1 MTDSDQHSVNS
12 QDHVQGLN
20 NGSSDGPKQLVGSA
34 IAIATA
40 VVLVVALVWTKKG
53 PEAKL
58 EELPPLKVVVL
69 EVQLQDLLPTE
80 SLTGRLQPV
89 KTAQLK
95 FEVQGR
101 VEERLVEPGV
111 LVAYGDEL
119 LKLDAQ
125 DLQDQFTQSQSQY
138 DIEQAGIRRD
148 QRMLKLAKQNLE
160 LQKAEVKRYEQLNND
175 SLISASQL
183 DAARQQMIT
192 LDSQVS
198 DLQYKVATAKSRV
211 ALKESERD
219 LTKRNLQRA
228 TLTAP
233 FSGYINEI
241 NVEVGDFVTATQI
254 VATVVDT
261 GYLDLHLD
269 VRGEVVAALTLNQE
283 IDVIVGDNII
293 PGQLIA
299 LQPDPNISTN
309 THAIRIRLPG
319 EKVQSGMLASAD
331 VPLGQQI
338 GVLTVPV
345 SAVSTNAGESFVYSY
360 KDGELSKLPVVI
372 SNRVGSK
379 YIITS
384 GVKAGVQIVARD
396 VAGLKD
402 GQRVS
407 VETN

>member
-1 MTDSDQHSVNS
+1 MTDSAQHQGNS
-12 QDHVQGLN
+12 GA
-20 NGSSDGPKQLVGSA
+20 SRQLMASL

-58 EELPPLKVVVL
+58 QELPPLKVVLL
-69 EVQLQDLLPTE
+69 EVQRQDLLPTE

-101 VEERLVEPGV
+101 VKERLVEPGV
-111 LVAYGDEL
+111 FVEQGNEL

-138 DIEQAGIRRD
+138 DIEQAGIQRD

-160 LQKAEVKRYEQLNND
+160 LQKAEVQRYEQLNSD

-183 DAARQQMIT
+183 DAARQQMLT

-198 DLQYKVATAKSRV
+198 DLQYKVTTSKARV

-219 LTKRNLQRA
+219 LTQRNLERA

-233 FSGYINEI
+233 FSGYVNEI
-241 NVEVGDFVTATQI
+241 NVEVGDYAAATQI
-254 VATVVDT
+254 VAIVVDT
-261 GYLDLHLD
+261 SSLDLQLD
-269 VRGEVVAALTLNQE
+269 VRGEVVAALKLNQE
-283 IDVIVGDNII
+283 IDVLVGSKTI
-293 PGQLIA
+293 PGKLIA

-319 EKVQSGMLASAD
+319 DQVRSGMLASAD
-331 VPLGQQI
+331 VPLSQQVD
-338 GVLTVPV
+338 VLTVPV

-360 KDGELSKLPVVI
+360 QDGVLNKLPVEVN
-372 SNRVGSK
+372 NRVGSK
-379 YIITS
+379 YIIAS

-402 GQRVS
+402 GQLATAEV
-407 VETN
+407 N

>member
-1 MTDSDQHSVNS
+1 MTDSAHL
-12 QDHVQGLN
+12 QGN
-20 NGSSDGPKQLVGSA
+20 TSTSRQLVASL

-58 EELPPLKVVVL
+58 EELPPLKVVLL
-69 EVQLQDLLPTE
+69 EVQRQDLSPTE

-89 KTAQLK
+89 RTAQLK

-101 VEERLVEPGV
+101 VKERLVEPGV
-111 LVAYGDEL
+111 FVEQGNEL
-119 LKLDAQ
+119 IKLDAQ
-125 DLQDQFTQSQSQY
+125 DLQDQFIQSQSQY

-160 LQKAEVKRYEQLNND
+160 LQKAEVQRYEQLNSD

-183 DAARQQMIT
+183 DAARQQMLT

-198 DLQYKVATAKSRV
+198 DLQYKVTTSKARV

-219 LTKRNLQRA
+219 LTQRNLERA
-228 TLTAP
+228 TLVAP
-233 FSGYINEI
+233 FSGYVNEV
-241 NVEVGDFVTATQI
+241 NVEVGDYVTATQI
-254 VATVVDT
+254 VAIVVDT
-261 GYLDLHLD
+261 SSLDLQLD
-269 VRGEVVAALTLNQE
+269 VRGEVVAALKLNQE
-283 IDVIVGDNII
+283 INVLVGSNTI
-293 PGQLIA
+293 PGKLIA

-319 EKVQSGMLASAD
+319 DQVQSGMLASAD
-331 VPLGQQI
+331 VPLSQQVD
-338 GVLTVPV
+338 VLTVPV

-360 KDGELSKLPVVI
+360 QDGVLDKLPVVV

-379 YIITS
+379 YIIAS
-384 GVKAGVQIVARD
+384 GVEADVQIVARD

-402 GQRVS
+402 GQRVIA
-407 VETN
+407 EAN

>member
-1 MTDSDQHSVNS
+1 ALTDSAHL
-12 QDHVQGLN
+12 QGN
-20 NGSSDGPKQLVGSA
+20 TSTSRQLVASL

-58 EELPPLKVVVL
+58 EELPPLKVVLL
-69 EVQLQDLLPTE
+69 EVQRQDLSPTE

-89 KTAQLK
+89 RTAQLK

-101 VEERLVEPGV
+101 VKERLVEPGV
-111 LVAYGDEL
+111 FVEQGNEL
-119 LKLDAQ
+119 IKLDAQ
-125 DLQDQFTQSQSQY
+125 DLQDQFIQSQSQY

-160 LQKAEVKRYEQLNND
+160 LQKAEVQRYEQLNSD

-183 DAARQQMIT
+183 DAARQQMLT

-198 DLQYKVATAKSRV
+198 DLQYKVTTSKARV

-219 LTKRNLQRA
+219 LTQRNLERA
-228 TLTAP
+228 TLVAP
-233 FSGYINEI
+233 FSGYVNEV
-241 NVEVGDFVTATQI
+241 NVEVGDYVTATQI
-254 VATVVDT
+254 VAIVVDT
-261 GYLDLHLD
+261 SSLDLQLD
-269 VRGEVVAALTLNQE
+269 VRGEVVAALKLNQE
-283 IDVIVGDNII
+283 INVLVGSNTI
-293 PGQLIA
+293 PGKLIA

-319 EKVQSGMLASAD
+319 DQVQSGMLASAD
-331 VPLGQQI
+331 VPLSQQVD
-338 GVLTVPV
+338 VLTVPV

-360 KDGELSKLPVVI
+360 QDGVLDKLPVVV

-379 YIITS
+379 YIIAS
-384 GVKAGVQIVARD
+384 GVEAGVQIVARD

-402 GQRVS
+402 GQRVIA
-407 VETN
+407 EAN

>member
-1 MTDSDQHSVNS
+1 MTDSGQHQGNS
-12 QDHVQGLN
+12 N
-20 NGSSDGPKQLVGSA
+20 ASRQLIASL

-58 EELPPLKVVVL
+58 QELPPLKVVLL
-69 EVQLQDLLPTE
+69 EVQRQDLSPTE

-89 KTAQLK
+89 RTAQLK

-101 VEERLVEPGV
+101 VKERLVEPGV
-111 LVAYGDEL
+111 FVEQGDEL

-125 DLQDQFTQSQSQY
+125 DLQDQFIQSQSQY

-148 QRMLKLAKQNLE
+148 QRMLKLAKQTLE
-160 LQKAEVKRYEQLNND
+160 LQKAEVQRYEQLNSD

-183 DAARQQMIT
+183 DAARQQMLT

-198 DLQYKVATAKSRV
+198 DLQYKVTTSKARV

-219 LTKRNLQRA
+219 LTQRNLERA
-228 TLTAP
+228 TLAAP
-233 FSGYINEI
+233 FSGYVNEI
-241 NVEVGDFVTATQI
+241 NVEVGDYATATQI
-254 VATVVDT
+254 VVIVVDT
-261 GYLDLHLD
+261 SSLDLQLD
-269 VRGEVVAALTLNQE
+269 VRGEVVAALKLNQE
-283 IDVIVGDNII
+283 IDVVVGSNTI
-293 PGQLIA
+293 PGKLIA

-319 EKVQSGMLASAD
+319 DQVQSGMLASAD
-331 VPLGQQI
+331 LPLSQQVD
-338 GVLTVPV
+338 VLTVPV

-360 KDGELSKLPVVI
+360 QDGVLDKLPVVV

-379 YIITS
+379 YIIAS
-384 GVKAGVQIVARD
+384 GVEAGVQIVARD

-402 GQRVS
+402 GQRVIA
-407 VETN
+407 EAN

>member
-1 MTDSDQHSVNS
+1 MTGSAQHSVQS
-12 QDHVQGLN
+12 QDHSE
-20 NGSSDGPKQLVGSA
+20 GSRQLIGSL

-40 VVLVVALVWTKKG
+40 GILVMTLVWTKKG

-69 EVQLQDLLPTE
+69 EVQRQDLMPTE

-101 VEERLVEPGV
+101 VKERLVEPGV
-111 LVAYGDEL
+111 LVAQGDEL

-125 DLQDQFTQSQSQY
+125 DLQDQFIQSQSQY

-160 LQKAEVKRYEQLNND
+160 LQKSEVQRYQRLNND

-198 DLQYKVATAKSRV
+198 DLQYKVVTAKSRV

-219 LTKRNLQRA
+219 LTQRNLERA
-228 TLTAP
+228 TLNAP
-233 FSGYINEI
+233 FSGYVNEI
-241 NVEVGDFVTATQI
+241 NAEVGDFVTATAI

-261 GYLDLHLD
+261 SYLDLHLD
-269 VRGEVVAALTLNQE
+269 VRGEVVAALSLNQE
-283 IDVIVGDNII
+283 IDVIVGENVI
-293 PGQLIA
+293 PGKLIA

-319 EKVQSGMLASAD
+319 DQVQSGMLANAD
-331 VPLGQQI
+331 VPLRQQVD
-338 GVLTVPV
+338 VLTVPV
-345 SAVSTNAGESFVYSY
+345 SAISTNAGESFVYQY
-360 KDGELSKLPVVI
+360 IEGELNKLPVVV
-372 SNRVGSK
+372 SDRVGSK
-379 YIITS
+379 YIIAS
-384 GVKAGVQIVARD
+384 GVEAGAKIVARD

-402 GQRVS
+402 GQRVIA
-407 VETN
+407 ETN

>member
-1 MTDSDQHSVNS
+1 MTDSEQHNS
-12 QDHVQGLN
+12 EFRAKS
-20 NGSSDGPKQLVGSA
+20 GSSKQLAGSI

-40 VVLVVALVWTKKG
+40 VVLVLTLLWAKKG

-58 EELPPLKVVVL
+58 EELPPLKVVLL
-69 EVQLQDLLPTE
+69 EVQRQDLLPTE

-101 VEERLVEPGV
+101 VKQRLAEPGV
-111 LVAYGDEL
+111 LVEQGTEI

-125 DLQDQFTQSQSQY
+125 DLQDQFIQSQSQY

-148 QRMLKLAKQNLE
+148 QRMLKLAKQNLA
-160 LQKAEVKRYEQLNND
+160 LQKSEVQRYEQLNND

-183 DAARQQMIT
+183 DAARQQMLT

-198 DLQYKVATAKSRV
+198 DLQYKVTTAKSRV

-219 LTKRNLQRA
+219 LAQRNLQRA

-233 FSGYINEI
+233 FSGYVNEI
-241 NVEVGDFVTATQI
+241 NAEVGDFVTATQI

-261 GYLDLHLD
+261 SFLDLHLD
-269 VRGEVVAALTLNQE
+269 VRGEVVAALTLDQE
-283 IDVIVGDNII
+283 IDVIVGTKKI
-293 PGQLIA
+293 PGKLIA

-319 EKVQSGMLASAD
+319 GQVQSGTLASAD
-331 VPLGQQI
+331 VPLGQQVD
-338 GVLTVPV
+338 VLTVPV
-345 SAVSTNAGESFVYSY
+345 TAVATNAGESFIYSFQEGVLN
-360 KDGELSKLPVVI
+360 KVPVVI
-372 SNRVGSK
+372 SSRVGSK
-379 YIITS
+379 YILAS
-384 GVKAGVQIVARD
+384 GVEAGTKIVARD

-402 GQRVS
+402 GQLVFA
-407 VETN
+407 EIN

>member
-1 MTDSDQHSVNS
+1 MTDSAQHQGNS
-12 QDHVQGLN
+12 
-20 NGSSDGPKQLVGSA
+20 SASRQLIASL

-58 EELPPLKVVVL
+58 QELPPLKVVLL
-69 EVQLQDLLPTE
+69 EVQRQDLLPTE

-101 VEERLVEPGV
+101 VKERLVEPGV
-111 LVAYGDEL
+111 FVEQGNEL

-160 LQKAEVKRYEQLNND
+160 LQKAEVQRYEQLNSD

-183 DAARQQMIT
+183 DAARQQMLT

-198 DLQYKVATAKSRV
+198 DLQYKVTTSKARV

-219 LTKRNLQRA
+219 LTQRNLERA

-233 FSGYINEI
+233 FSGYVNEI
-241 NVEVGDFVTATQI
+241 NVEVGDYAAATQI
-254 VATVVDT
+254 VAIIVDT
-261 GYLDLHLD
+261 SSLDLQLD
-269 VRGEVVAALTLNQE
+269 VRGEVVAALKLNQE
-283 IDVIVGDNII
+283 IDVLVGSKTI
-293 PGQLIA
+293 PGKLIA

-319 EKVQSGMLASAD
+319 DQVRSGMLASAD
-331 VPLGQQI
+331 VPLSQQVD
-338 GVLTVPV
+338 VLTVPV
-345 SAVSTNAGESFVYSY
+345 SSVSTNAGESFVYSY
-360 KDGELSKLPVVI
+360 QDGVLDKLPVVV

-379 YIITS
+379 YIIAS

-402 GQRVS
+402 GQLVTAE
-407 VETN
+407 VN

>member
-1 MTDSDQHSVNS
+1 M
-12 QDHVQGLN
+12 
-20 NGSSDGPKQLVGSA
+20 GSL
-34 IAIATA
+34 IAIAAA
-40 VVLVVALVWTKKG
+40 VVMVVALVWTKKG

-58 EELPPLKVVVL
+58 EELPPLKVVIL
-69 EVQLQDLLPTE
+69 EVQRQDLLPTE

-101 VEERLVEPGV
+101 VKDRLVEPGV
-111 LVAYGDEL
+111 LVEYGSEL

-148 QRMLKLAKQNLE
+148 QRMLKLAKQNLA
-160 LQKAEVKRYEQLNND
+160 LQISEVQRYEQLNSD

-183 DAARQQMIT
+183 DAARQQMLT

-198 DLQYKVATAKSRV
+198 DLQYKVTTARARI

-219 LTKRNLQRA
+219 LTKRNFQRA

-233 FSGYINEI
+233 FSGYVNEI
-241 NVEVGDFVTATQI
+241 NAEIGDFVTATQI

-261 GYLDLHLD
+261 SFLDLHLD

-283 IDVIVGDNII
+283 IDVMVGTKTI
-293 PGQLIA
+293 PGKLIA
-299 LQPDPNISTN
+299 LQPDPSISTN

-319 EKVQSGMLASAD
+319 DQVQSGMLASAD
-331 VPLGQQI
+331 VPLVQQVD
-338 GVLTVPV
+338 VLTVPV
-345 SAVSTNAGESFVYSY
+345 SAVATNAGESFVYSY
-360 KDGELSKLPVVI
+360 EDGVLNKLPVVVN
-372 SNRVGSK
+372 NRVGSK
-379 YIITS
+379 YVIAS
-384 GVKAGVQIVARD
+384 GVDAGTKIVARD
-396 VAGLKD
+396 VAGLAD
-402 GQRVS
+402 GQQV
-407 VETN
+407 VANL

>member
-1 MTDSDQHSVNS
+1 MTDSEQHNS
-12 QDHVQGLN
+12 EFRAKS
-20 NGSSDGPKQLVGSA
+20 GSSKQLAGSI

-40 VVLVVALVWTKKG
+40 VVLVLTLLWAKKG

-58 EELPPLKVVVL
+58 EELPPLKVVLL
-69 EVQLQDLLPTE
+69 EVQRQDLLPTE

-89 KTAQLK
+89 KTPQLK

-101 VEERLVEPGV
+101 VKQRLAEPGV
-111 LVAYGDEL
+111 LVEQGTEI

-125 DLQDQFTQSQSQY
+125 DLQDQFIQSQSQY

-148 QRMLKLAKQNLE
+148 QRMLKLAKQNLA
-160 LQKAEVKRYEQLNND
+160 LQKSEVQRYEQLNND

-183 DAARQQMIT
+183 DAARQQMLT

-198 DLQYKVATAKSRV
+198 DLQYKVTTAKSRV

-219 LTKRNLQRA
+219 LAQRNLQRA

-233 FSGYINEI
+233 FSGYVNEI
-241 NVEVGDFVTATQI
+241 NAEVGDFVTATQI

-261 GYLDLHLD
+261 SFLDLHLD
-269 VRGEVVAALTLNQE
+269 VRGEVVAALTLDQE
-283 IDVIVGDNII
+283 IDVIVGTKKI
-293 PGQLIA
+293 PGKLIA

-319 EKVQSGMLASAD
+319 GQVQSGTLASAD
-331 VPLGQQI
+331 VPLGQQVD
-338 GVLTVPV
+338 VLTVPV
-345 SAVSTNAGESFVYSY
+345 TAVATNAGESFIYSFQEGVLN
-360 KDGELSKLPVVI
+360 KVPVVI
-372 SNRVGSK
+372 SSRVGSK
-379 YIITS
+379 YILAS
-384 GVKAGVQIVARD
+384 GVEAGTKIVARD

-402 GQRVS
+402 GQLVFA
-407 VETN
+407 EIN

>member
-1 MTDSDQHSVNS
+1 MTDSAQHSAKS
-12 QDHVQGLN
+12 MDHSA
-20 NGSSDGPKQLVGSA
+20 GSRQIVGSL

-40 VVLVVALVWTKKG
+40 VILVVALVWTKKG

-69 EVQLQDLLPTE
+69 EVQRQDLLPTE
-80 SLTGRLQPV
+80 SLTGRLQPM

-101 VEERLVEPGV
+101 VKERLVEPGV
-111 LVAYGDEL
+111 LVEQGDEL

-125 DLQDQFTQSQSQY
+125 DLQDQFVQSQSQY
-138 DIEQAGIRRD
+138 NIEQAGIRRD

-160 LQKAEVKRYEQLNND
+160 LQKAEVQRYEQLNYD

-183 DAARQQMIT
+183 DAARQKMIT

-198 DLQYKVATAKSRV
+198 DLKYKVVTANSRL

-219 LTKRNLQRA
+219 LKQRNLQRA

-233 FSGYINEI
+233 FSGYVNEI
-241 NVEVGDFVTATQI
+241 NVEVGDFVAATQI

-261 GYLDLHLD
+261 SFLDLHLD

-283 IDVIVGDNII
+283 IDVLVGEKTI
-293 PGQLIA
+293 PGKVIA

-309 THAIRIRLPG
+309 THEIRIRLPG
-319 EKVQSGMLASAD
+319 KQVQSGMLASAD
-331 VPLGQQI
+331 VPLGQQA

-345 SAVSTNAGESFVYSY
+345 SAVSTNAGESFVYRY
-360 KDGELSKLPVVI
+360 NNGVLNKLPVVV
-372 SNRVGSK
+372 SSRVGSK
-379 YIITS
+379 YIIAY
-384 GVKAGVQIVARD
+384 GVEAGVQIVARD

-402 GQRVS
+402 GQRVFA
-407 VETN
+407 EINT

>member
-1 MTDSDQHSVNS
+1 MTDSGQHQGNS
-12 QDHVQGLN
+12 N
-20 NGSSDGPKQLVGSA
+20 ASRQLIASL

-58 EELPPLKVVVL
+58 QELPPLKVVLL
-69 EVQLQDLLPTE
+69 EVQRQDLSPTE

-89 KTAQLK
+89 RTAQLK

-101 VEERLVEPGV
+101 VKERLVEPGV
-111 LVAYGDEL
+111 FVEQGDEL

-125 DLQDQFTQSQSQY
+125 DLQDQFIQSQSQY

-160 LQKAEVKRYEQLNND
+160 LQKAEVQRYEQLNSD

-183 DAARQQMIT
+183 DAARQQMLT

-198 DLQYKVATAKSRV
+198 DLQYKVTTSKARV

-219 LTKRNLQRA
+219 LTQRNLERA
-228 TLTAP
+228 TLAAP
-233 FSGYINEI
+233 FSGYVNEI
-241 NVEVGDFVTATQI
+241 NVEVGDYATATQI
-254 VATVVDT
+254 VVIVVDT
-261 GYLDLHLD
+261 SSLDLQLD
-269 VRGEVVAALTLNQE
+269 VRGEVVAALKLNQE
-283 IDVIVGDNII
+283 IDVVVGSNTI
-293 PGQLIA
+293 PGKLIA

-319 EKVQSGMLASAD
+319 DQVQSGMLASAD
-331 VPLGQQI
+331 LPLSQQVD
-338 GVLTVPV
+338 VLTVPV

-360 KDGELSKLPVVI
+360 QDGVLDKLPVVV

-379 YIITS
+379 YIIAS
-384 GVKAGVQIVARD
+384 GVEAGVQIVSRD

-402 GQRVS
+402 GQRVIA
-407 VETN
+407 EAN

>member
-1 MTDSDQHSVNS
+1 MTDSAHL
-12 QDHVQGLN
+12 QGN
-20 NGSSDGPKQLVGSA
+20 TSTSRQLVASL

-58 EELPPLKVVVL
+58 EELPPLKVVLL
-69 EVQLQDLLPTE
+69 EVQRQDLSPTE

-89 KTAQLK
+89 RTAQLK

-101 VEERLVEPGV
+101 VKERLVEPGV
-111 LVAYGDEL
+111 FVEQGNEL
-119 LKLDAQ
+119 IKLDAQ
-125 DLQDQFTQSQSQY
+125 DLQDQFIQSQSQY

-160 LQKAEVKRYEQLNND
+160 LQKAEVQRYEQLNSD

-183 DAARQQMIT
+183 DAARQQMLT

-198 DLQYKVATAKSRV
+198 DLQYKVTTSKARV

-219 LTKRNLQRA
+219 LTQRNLERA
-228 TLTAP
+228 TLVAP
-233 FSGYINEI
+233 FSGYVNEV
-241 NVEVGDFVTATQI
+241 NVEVGDYVTATQI
-254 VATVVDT
+254 VAIVVDT
-261 GYLDLHLD
+261 SSLDLQLD
-269 VRGEVVAALTLNQE
+269 VRGEVVAALKLNQE
-283 IDVIVGDNII
+283 INVLVGSNTI
-293 PGQLIA
+293 PGKLIA

-319 EKVQSGMLASAD
+319 DQVQSGMLASAD
-331 VPLGQQI
+331 VPLSQQVD
-338 GVLTVPV
+338 VLTVPV

-360 KDGELSKLPVVI
+360 QDGVLDKLPVVV

-379 YIITS
+379 YIIAS
-384 GVKAGVQIVARD
+384 GVEAGVQIVARD

-402 GQRVS
+402 GQRVIA
-407 VETN
+407 EAN